1 MRCQLASEEDST
13 LTLSE
18 TKFDLEKFKSYLN
31 AFNTN
36 TNINQ
41 YRQTIPTT
49 TSQQFQQRSTS
60 MPPPLGKI
68 NNNYNQYQE
77 QDRLLNTYENDR
89 YGVRSINPTNGRTGT
104 VRRLTA
110 YNNNRNFGFLEEQ
123 SMRKPAP
130 WKSTAASSAS
140 VSDSEEPIW
149 TYRDQPQVSSNN
161 VKRSSQSQPQTPQKS
176 TTHSNVAASKRFGCG
191 LFNKSSRLSVKLE
204 EDEEDDDN
212 DDDEENEN
220 DGFDENETER
230 LNLKECSE
238 FSNRSLQMAKSP
250 RFDHLSLSHVN
261 IISNNNAKTQQPK
274 IYPDMRSII
283 INQICYNNNLWL
295 KFYGTFKLILF

>member
-1 MRCQLASEEDST
+1 MFLASIDDYNPSVRCQLASEEDST

-18 TKFDLEKFKSYLN
+18 TKFDLDKFKSYLN

-41 YRQTIPTT
+41 QHRQTMPTT

-89 YGVRSINPTNGRTGT
+89 YGARSINPTNGRTGT

-110 YNNNRNFGFLEEQ
+110 YNNSSRNFGFLEEQ
-123 SMRKPAP
+123 NMRKPAS

-161 VKRSSQSQPQTPQKS
+161 VKRSSTLQSQPQTPQKS
-176 TTHSNVAASKRFGCG
+176 TPHSNAASKRFGCG

-250 RFDHLSLSHVN
+250 RFDHLSLSHVK
-261 IISNNNAKTQQPK
+261 IISNNNAT
-274 IYPDMRSII
+274 
-283 INQICYNNNLWL
+283 
-295 KFYGTFKLILF
+295 T